1 MSGLIYNGFRADN
14 QVAIMRTKASVIV
27 VTAVLLSLGA
37 MAVPVSAQSLADVA
51 RKEQDRR
58 KAIKKPAKLLTNKDL
73 GVPGSTAGSGA
84 TPPATGTA
92 PAGAP
97 GSTDGDKSKTAAPGA
112 EKKADGSAKD
122 QAYWSGRAKG
132 LQTQLDRDQTF
143 AVAMQSRINALTTQ
157 YTNQADPVQQAALA
171 SDRQKSV
178 AELNR
183 LTKQIDDDK
192 KAIADL
198 QEDARRA
205 GVPSGWLR

>member
-1 MSGLIYNGFRADN
+1 
-14 QVAIMRTKASVIV
+14 MRTKAFRIV
-27 VTAVLLSLGA
+27 VTVVLLSLA
-37 MAVPVSAQSLADVA
+37 VIVVPVAAQSLADVA
-51 RKEQDRR
+51 KKEQDRR

-73 GVPGSTAGSGA
+73 RVPGGTADSAA

-97 GSTDGDKSKTAAPGA
+97 GSADADKTKTPAPGT
-112 EKKADGSAKD
+112 EKKPEGPAKD
-122 QAYWSGRAKG
+122 QAYWSGQAKS
-132 LQTQLDRDQTF
+132 LQTQLERDQTF

-157 YTNQADPVQQAALA
+157 YTNQADPAQQAALA
-171 SDRQKSV
+171 NDKQKSL

-183 LTKQIDDDK
+183 LTKQIEDDK
-192 KAIADL
+192 KAIATL

>member
-1 MSGLIYNGFRADN
+1 MP
-14 QVAIMRTKASVIV
+14 TKASLIV

-37 MAVPVSAQSLADVA
+37 TAQPVAAQSLADVA

-73 GVPGSTAGSGA
+73 TGPAATGPSTATPDASG
-84 TPPATGTA
+84 TT
-92 PAGAP
+92 P
-97 GSTDGDKSKTAAPGA
+97 GSTDADKAKAPANGTD
-112 EKKADGSAKD
+112 KKAEEPAKD

-132 LQTQLDRDQTF
+132 LQTQLERDQTF

-157 YTNQADPVQQAALA
+157 YTNQADPAQQALLA

-183 LTKQIDDDK
+183 LTKQIEDDK

-205 GVPSGWLR
+205 SVPAAWLR